1 LGLQANYDF
10 FSLLNILLYY
20 YVISY
25 CLKLDTFD
33 SNLNKQI
40 GILICGHGSRNKL
53 AITEF
58 QELTRLIQKKYP
70 SILVEFGFLEFA
82 KPSLTDALDKLR
94 NSSIKKVIA
103 IPAMLFAAGHV
114 KNDIPS
120 LLMSYAKKKDIE
132 IVYGRELGINNLMI
146 SAACERVKEVF
157 KKNNSLTPEESLLVV
172 VGRGSSDPDANS
184 NVSKITRMVVE
195 GVGLGWGETVFSGVT
210 FPLVEPGLRNVVRL
224 GYKNI
229 IIFPYFLFSGVL
241 VTRIKRQT
249 DLVALDNPH
258 VEFHEAKYLSSHK
271 YVVQTFV
278 ERIEEIFNDESHN
291 FMNCSLCKYRSNL
304 FGFEKEVGL
313 VQESHHD
320 HVEGIGL
327 SCDLCDSECNGS
339 CETNNQSSTHVQD
352 QPVLLVEKVN
362 DNHQHKHEDH
372 HSHHHSVYPNSKH
385 PLGPVTLRL
394 LSDDQILRNSV
405 EKD

>member
-1 LGLQANYDF
+1 M
-10 FSLLNILLYY
+10 
-20 YVISY
+20 
-25 CLKLDTFD
+25 DTFD

-82 KPSLTDALDKLR
+82 NPSLTDALDKLR

-120 LLMSYAKKKDIE
+120 LLMNYAKKTDIE
-132 IVYGRELGINNLMI
+132 IIYGRELGINNLMI

-157 KKNNSLTPEESLLVV
+157 QKNNSLIPEESLLVL

-241 VTRIKRQT
+241 VTRIKRQS
-249 DLVALDNPH
+249 DLVAFDNPH
-258 VEFHEAKYLSSHK
+258 VAFHEAKYLSSHK

-278 ERIEEIFNDESHN
+278 ERIEEIINDESNN

-327 SCDLCDSECNGS
+327 SCDLCDSECNGA
-339 CETNNQSSTHVQD
+339 CETNSQNLTDVD
-352 QPVLLVEKVN
+352 NQPVILLEKNN
-362 DNHQHKHEDH
+362 DEHHHKHEDNNH
-372 HSHHHSVYPNSKH
+372 HHHHSVYPNSKH

>member
-1 LGLQANYDF
+1 M
-10 FSLLNILLYY
+10 
-20 YVISY
+20 
-25 CLKLDTFD
+25 DTFD

-58 QELTRLIQKKYP
+58 QELTRFIQKKYP

-94 NSSIKKVIA
+94 NSSITKVIA

-120 LLMSYAKKKDIE
+120 LLMNYAKKTNME
-132 IVYGRELGINNLMI
+132 IIYGRELGINNLMI

-157 KKNNSLTPEESLLVV
+157 KKDNSLIPEESLLVV

-210 FPLVEPGLRNVVRL
+210 FPLVEPGLRNVIRL

-241 VTRIKRQT
+241 VTRIKRQL

-258 VEFHEAKYLSSHK
+258 IEFHEAKYLSSHE

-304 FGFEKEVGL
+304 FGFENEVGL

-327 SCDLCDSECNGS
+327 SCDLCDSECNGA
-339 CETNNQSSTHVQD
+339 CETNSQSLTEGQD
-352 QPVLLVEKVN
+352 QTVLLAEKTDVE
-362 DNHQHKHEDH
+362 HHHKHGDH
-372 HSHHHSVYPNSKH
+372 HHQSDHHHHSVYPNSKH

-394 LSDDQILRNSV
+394 LNDDQILRNSV

>member
-1 LGLQANYDF
+1 MDT
-10 FSLLNILLYY
+10 
-20 YVISY
+20 
-25 CLKLDTFD
+25 LKF
-33 SNLNKQI
+33 NLNKQI

-58 QELTRLIQKKYP
+58 KELTRFIQEKYP

-94 NSSIKKVIA
+94 NNSVKKVIA

-120 LLMSYAKKKDIE
+120 LLINYAKKKDIE
-132 IVYGRELGINNLMI
+132 IIYGRELGINNLMI

-157 KKNNSLTPEESLLVV
+157 IKNSSLIPEESLLVV

-195 GVGLGWGETVFSGVT
+195 GLGLGWGETVFSGVT

-241 VTRIKRQT
+241 VTRIKRQS
-249 DLVALDNPH
+249 DLVAIENPSIA
-258 VEFHEAKYLSSHK
+258 FYEAKYLSSHK
-271 YVVQTFV
+271 YVVETFV
-278 ERIEEIFNDESHN
+278 ERIEEILNDESNN

-320 HVEGIGL
+320 HVEGLGI
-327 SCDLCDSECNGS
+327 SCDLCDSECNGA
-339 CETNNQSSTHVQD
+339 CENNAQILID
-352 QPVLLVEKVN
+352 GKDEIEKIV
-362 DNHQHKHEDH
+362 DEHQHSHDDIE
-372 HSHHHSVYPNSKH
+372 HHHHHGVYPNSKH

-394 LSDDQILRNSV
+394 LSKDQILRNSV